1 MAVLIPDK
9 IDFKSKE
16 VIKYKEEH
24 YILIKGSREQE
35 DIAIINIHLIT
46 DYQNI

>member
-24 YILIKGSREQE
+24 YILIKGSREQ